1 MELLV
6 LIWKRIQSINMKNW
20 NEINQECMA
29 ALYRLGVKRP
39 ETDLSRESEA
49 QHCKIELD
57 VDSEVLQDKI
67 EKQCEMDQTAAHV
80 DTWLGEVTTFIKSY
94 DFMRLGQAMGHGQW
108 QSAAM
113 TIRRMDMQAKK
124 LGAECFLR
132 QFAGLKQAVARKN
145 AQEAKQILVSVTA
158 KRVKIIE
165 ALNERERVLRDE

>member
-1 MELLV
+1 
-6 LIWKRIQSINMKNW
+6 MKNR
-20 NEINQECMA
+20 NEINQECVA
-29 ALYRLGVKRP
+29 VLHRLGVKRP

-49 QHCKIELD
+49 QRWEIKQEELD
-57 VDSEVLQDKI
+57 ADSEAQQDKI
-67 EKQCEMDQTAAHV
+67 EQQCEMDQTAEHV
-80 DTWLGEVTTFIKSY
+80 DAWLGEVTTFIKSY
-94 DFMRLGQAMGHGQW
+94 DFMRLGQAIGHGQW

-124 LGAECFLR
+124 LGTECFLR

-165 ALNERERVLRDE
+165 ALNERERVLRGE